1 MLHGREPLF
10 LVKWSIPFYC
20 SRKERR
26 RESRVP
32 APIRRSPPATDGLR
46 FVSAG
51 NVVIGYLM
59 LFGVHNCI
67 HYLSTAM
74 CKQAKDGTPKT
85 CRALVWLSNCFG
97 FHDSSVRPEA
107 ANVPDRAQR

>member
-32 APIRRSPPATDGLR
+32 AQIRRSPPATDGLR

-59 LFGVHNCI
+59 LFGTQLYPLPVNGDV
-67 HYLSTAM
+67 
-74 CKQAKDGTPKT
+74 QAKDGTPNT

-107 ANVPDRAQR
+107 ANVPERAQR